1 MDAHNEIAPHAEQ
14 CHLRDVVCLMTI
26 FQECWIRS
34 KFQYSILI
42 LFNQGRILLLKP
54 GGQRHASMRA
64 AYGAKIRKILLT
76 YSAIGPWSPRQFHL
90 KISIEQV
97 STSIIVIFMYVL
109 KFLINVSPI
118 IKDLLSSVAQS
129 FNRDL
134 PTLCTILLIFWHTLC
149 NVQNW

>member
-97 STSIIVIFMYVL
+97 SISINI
-109 KFLINVSPI
+109 SPI
-118 IKDLLSSVAQS
+118 IKDLLYMYNSVAQS